1 MCAAFLHERMIY
13 EIQAIVRLAMKR
25 YAWKDGVGIP
35 ESVSKLLDEYVY
47 PHSSKSSASLVYCS
61 VMYDHEEESH
71 KKLFRMFNVVL
82 LDACVVAG
90 TEHIRSNDDWRRERL
105 YTEGVS
111 NYFLSILRRLRA
123 KYLVLAAGGGW
134 ADEVGGK
141 LSYAEYKDFIL
152 THKLLDGVKRVN
164 IDSIHLDERI
174 EGKLLDAQPDLCVH
188 HSITALEE
196 CFAVFCIDQDADLTN
211 CIASLRS
218 LNQ

>member
-1 MCAAFLHERMIY
+1 M
-13 EIQAIVRLAMKR
+13 RLAMKR
-25 YAWKDGVGIP
+25 YAWKDSVGVP

-47 PHSSKSSASLVYCS
+47 PHSRKCVCIRSTAACVLYCN
-61 VMYDHEEESH
+61 VLYCFHAHNRIVLPEEEIPKPSLNFLR
-71 KKLFRMFNVVL
+71 LFD
-82 LDACVVAG
+82 DACVAAD

-111 NYFLSILRRLRA
+111 NYYLSILRRLRA
-123 KYLVLAAGGGW
+123 KYLVLAEGGGW

-174 EGKLLDAQPDLCVH
+174 EGEFLDAKEPLSVCSARH
-188 HSITALEE
+188 ETAL
-196 CFAVFCIDQDADLTN
+196 
-211 CIASLRS
+211 
-218 LNQ
+218 